1 MKCTKRT
8 WLGRPLTVVIAFLP
22 LAVKFEPECTTDSL
36 VEPERPAV
44 CSRRRA
50 KCGKA

>member
-22 LAVKFEPECTTDSL
+22 VAVKFEP
-36 VEPERPAV
+36 RMY
-44 CSRRRA
+44 SRFLS
-50 KCGKA
+50 